1 MESIYRKRRKSHSRG
16 WRAIKRKSSQGSKIR
31 AALDSILTEERV
43 HIYEQQGYIRSSHP
57 TTLVGN
63 EVKWYAFRSMSADV
77 LDNAQK
83 AVQNDD
89 TPNVFLRVFF
99 QSAKGHIELRNNGA
113 SGARLDCWRCTP
125 RFDFPAVTNLET
137 IIGANP
143 TFLLDGFS
151 AVAPLLEEDK
161 DTTSQS
167 GQQIGAS
174 PYDSVTWTRFFKI
187 KYFQGYDLRVGD
199 TCKLQTDLTRPFQ
212 FSKAKYG
219 CIVRTGDPLAP
230 NFDTAIATVW
240 NHLRAWGPIYLVRV
254 QGTIMHDEADLA
266 GAFAKG
272 GIYTDFHIDWFQ
284 RNKFTFKAPYTQSLR
299 RQSRFSAALA
309 TVAAASNANQY
320 HQVAVA
326 EQATTG
332 D

>member
-1 MESIYRKRRKSHSRG
+1 MENIYRKRKRSHSRG
-16 WRAIKRKSSQGSKIR
+16 WRAIKRRGTQGSKIR
-31 AALDSILTEERV
+31 AALDAILTEERN

-57 TTLVGN
+57 STNVGN

-77 LDNAQK
+77 LDNAQE

-89 TPNVFLRVFF
+89 TPNVFLKIFF
-99 QSAKGHIELRNNGA
+99 QCAKGSIELRNNGA
-113 SGARLDCWRCTP
+113 SGCRLDCWRCTP
-125 RFDFPAVTNLET
+125 RFDFPAISGLDT
-137 IIGANP
+137 IIGSNP
-143 TFLLDGFS
+143 EFLTDGFS
-151 AVAPLLEEDK
+151 AATALIAENKE
-161 DTTSQS
+161 TTTQS
-167 GQQIGAS
+167 GTQIGAS

-187 KYFQGYDLRVGD
+187 RYHQGHDLRVGD
-199 TCKLQTDLTRPFQ
+199 TCKIQTDLTKGFT

-219 CIVRTGDPLAP
+219 CIVRTAGVPS
-230 NFDTAIATVW
+230 FDTTIASVW

-254 QGTIMHDEADLA
+254 HGTLMHDEADLA

-284 RNKFTFKAPYTQSLR
+284 RNKFTFKSPFLESDRNQG
-299 RQSRFSAALA
+299 RFSTALT
-309 TVAAASNANQY
+309 TVAAMSNANQY